1 MYGAVYIFV
10 DCLGKNS
17 IRLESSPLLLVSS
30 LYLFSHSFS
39 CFLFIYCVSLLT
51 HTQNLQAYQLGSRR
65 LKKAY
70 AGSRRLKKAQEGSR
84 RFQKGEEGSRKF
96 K

>member
-1 MYGAVYIFV
+1 MYIFV

-65 LKKAY
+65 FKRFKKAEE
-70 AGSRRLKKAQEGSR
+70 GLRRLKKAQEGSR
-84 RFQKGEEGSRKF
+84 RFKKVPEGLMKVQE
-96 K
+96 